1 VAIEVGNGKAR
12 RIRPVMNVTPLVDVV
27 LVLLII
33 FMVITPL
40 LAKQF
45 STNVPIKDDPNQ
57 PPPPPN
63 AGAPPVVL
71 AARSAGH
78 LEINGERIAPESMA
92 ERIPRLLAA
101 QPEPVLFFTADDDVP
116 HGRAVEAM
124 DQARAA
130 GAKVI
135 AIITEKLETP

>member
-12 RIRPVMNVTPLVDVV
+12 RVRPVMNVTPLVDVV

>member
-1 VAIEVGNGKAR
+1 MAIEVGNGKAR

>member
-1 VAIEVGNGKAR
+1 MAIEVGNGKAR
-12 RIRPVMNVTPLVDVV
+12 RVRPVMNVTPLVDVV

-78 LEINGERIAPESMA
+78 LEINGERIAPESLA

>member
-1 VAIEVGNGKAR
+1 MAIEVGNGKAR
-12 RIRPVMNVTPLVDVV
+12 RVRPVMNVTPLVDVV